1 MEGNEF
7 LSSSFEVP
15 DEESIRGAAVLSNA
29 ILESLSQSDANS
41 DTFTIDNEC
50 QRAISQTAGS
60 LRKGFFQPGIALY
73 GLRGLA
79 SQLRKCHSV
88 NTALRKGV
96 DKHIT
101 YVLQHGLIQGGATP
115 YARDTALLK
124 CMELIASLCE
134 EYIEIEYITSRGLY
148 IALKMALYLPELT
161 KTSQRDHIYQGT
173 IFICQRAPTMAL
185 KLFER
190 MRNLYLRL
198 LKLPMGKIKDQE
210 YHRVLF
216 LSHVI
221 QLLVD
226 AAPDEKAI
234 QIYKQFKD
242 ELTATLRQLQLNEIV
257 VRYVSFSVME
267 ALDYKISKKTTSTLA
282 QRSAMQDSSHSQPRS
297 LSIIT
302 GISLTPNRVE
312 SNDSQNDNDENESFV
327 YNWLFSK
334 RPR

>member
-1 MEGNEF
+1 
-7 LSSSFEVP
+7 
-15 DEESIRGAAVLSNA
+15 
-29 ILESLSQSDANS
+29 
-41 DTFTIDNEC
+41 
-50 QRAISQTAGS
+50 
-60 LRKGFFQPGIALY
+60 
-73 GLRGLA
+73 
-79 SQLRKCHSV
+79 
-88 NTALRKGV
+88 
-96 DKHIT
+96 
-101 YVLQHGLIQGGATP
+101 
-115 YARDTALLK
+115 
-124 CMELIASLCE
+124 
-134 EYIEIEYITSRGLY
+134 
-148 IALKMALYLPELT
+148 
-161 KTSQRDHIYQGT
+161 
-173 IFICQRAPTMAL
+173 
-185 KLFER
+185 
-190 MRNLYLRL
+190 
-198 LKLPMGKIKDQE
+198 MGKIKDQE

-282 QRSAMQDSSHSQPRS
+282 QRSAVQDSSHSQPRS

-302 GISLTPNRVE
+302 GTSLTPNGVE